1 MIYLSIHSI
10 KDGRQIFHCGT
21 RYDWYLIQHTSK
33 YTTTIVND
41 EKNNNEFVKIRKL
54 TAKVKDI
61 EKRCEEIE
69 LILIKMLEDKSQPT
83 VSPLGMSILAGML
96 KGKKL

>member
-1 MIYLSIHSI
+1 M
-10 KDGRQIFHCGT
+10 K
-21 RYDWYLIQHTSK
+21 
-33 YTTTIVND
+33 
-41 EKNNNEFVKIRKL
+41 KNNNEFVKIRKL

-83 VSPLGMSILAGML
+83 VPSLGMSILAGML
-96 KGKKL
+96 KGKK